1 MKSFE
6 KKMEHLVAVIGLER
20 AIQSAGATPWGHVE
34 SVILILRKKVW
45 PFVVLTLTICQAFVR
60 FGSAMSILNK

>member
-34 SVILILRKKVW
+34 SVILILRKKYGRLW
-45 PFVVLTLTICQAFVR
+45 CLL
-60 FGSAMSILNK
+60 